1 LGGNS
6 QKSSAST
13 ALYVAGVFLLC
24 AASILALR
32 APYQDYIFATPI
44 TGLWETL
51 PATASA
57 GLRLGAFWAITSVVI
72 GLILLRVDPV
82 IGLGDAIL
90 GGAAGTW
97 IFAFFAGNLLGPLG
111 LFRTSTIWI
120 IVAIAA
126 IWIARNPPHLTP
138 RAPSTGQKLAILA
151 CVLAA
156 VSILPLQLGSPVPP
170 YLDTLNLPAAVQRIL
185 TFRRYLPFNNDPYG
199 HWSPTIQTPGLELFD
214 AFLGFGANIRFGVLA
229 VTAGMTPMAM
239 LILLSVYRLGRSLVS
254 DLAGGFAAVLLLAT
268 TLLMRAQQMRGTAVD
283 FALVGIAIAMFIDRR
298 RRPLRTAIGALALGT
313 AIASHAIDGF
323 AGLATLASLLPLRIL
338 EDDLRGAALEGAC
351 LFGALLF
358 AIPEFAV
365 ALRFPLP
372 YSALPVAQLAGGV
385 VIWWAAKRIGPRPAA
400 ASTVALWIERGI
412 VICALILLLWRPAP
426 AGFLHQLPSDF
437 PLLYL
442 LCMAGLVI
450 VAVLQKTAASHF
462 YPICI
467 TFLICAGAEYLI
479 SINRFSP
486 SGAQAQFA
494 LSDVVYKIAEY
505 WYPFLIVF
513 PAAAL
518 CDYLSRRI
526 PSPLIAAIL
535 LTLIIFPWFP
545 RPKLHIAYSEH
556 SLAEQWAINLHD
568 AKVGWW
574 QGTSDSRWVQSTA
587 QARLAD
593 TLRAEIAS
601 GRITPQTHIVQVTPL
616 NPGWPDVLTFSVFT
630 GINDDPYIVGPHEP
644 FDERGYANSR
654 MRTVAML
661 PAALSRHPP
670 YILVRGEPPS
680 WLRFSLPE
688 YTEIF
693 NGDDIRLYRLT
704 TISPAAP
711 KSGS

>member
-1 LGGNS
+1 M
-6 QKSSAST
+6 
-13 ALYVAGVFLLC
+13 
-24 AASILALR
+24 
-32 APYQDYIFATPI
+32 
-44 TGLWETL
+44 
-51 PATASA
+51 
-57 GLRLGAFWAITSVVI
+57 
-72 GLILLRVDPV
+72 ILLRLDPSL
-82 IGLGDAIL
+82 GLSDAIL
-90 GGAAGTW
+90 SGAAGSW

-120 IVAIAA
+120 FVAIAA
-126 IWIARNPPHLTP
+126 IWIARYPPNVTL
-138 RAPSTGQKLAILA
+138 RRPSTGQKLAILA
-151 CVLAA
+151 CVLAG

-199 HWSPTIQTPGLELFD
+199 HWSPGIQTPGLELFD
-214 AFLGFGANIRFGVLA
+214 AFLGFGANIRLGVLA
-229 VTAGMTPMAM
+229 VTAGMVPMAM
-239 LILLSVYRLGRSLVS
+239 LLLFSVYRLGRSLVS
-254 DLAGGFAAVLLLAT
+254 DLAGGFAAILLLAT

-298 RRPLRTAIGALALGT
+298 RRPLTTGIGALAIGT

-323 AGLATLASLLPLRIL
+323 IGFATLASLLPLRIL
-338 EDDLRGAALEGAC
+338 EDDFRSAALEGAC

-372 YSALPVAQLAGGV
+372 YPALPAAQLAGGL
-385 VIWWAAKRIGPRPAA
+385 VIWWAAKRIGPRAA
-400 ASTVALWIERGI
+400 TTSKFALWIERAI

-426 AGFLHQLPSDF
+426 AGFLHELPSDF

-442 LCMAGLVI
+442 LCIAGLLV
-450 VAVLQKTAASHF
+450 VAVLQQTAAARF

-467 TFLICAGAEYLI
+467 TFLICAVAEYLI
-479 SINRFSP
+479 SSNRFSP

-518 CDYLSRRI
+518 CEYLSRRL
-526 PSPLIAAIL
+526 PSPLIVAIL
-535 LTLIIFPWFP
+535 LALIVFPWLP

-574 QGTSDSRWVQSTA
+574 QGSSDSRWIQSTA
-587 QARLAD
+587 EVRLAE
-593 TLRAEIAS
+593 TLRAEIAG
-601 GRITPQTHIVQVTPL
+601 GRITPQTHIVQVTPQ

-630 GINDDPYIVGPHEP
+630 GINDDPYIFGPHEP

-654 MRTVAML
+654 MRTVATL
-661 PAALSRHPP
+661 PGALAQHPP

-680 WLRFSLPE
+680 WLRLPLPG
-688 YTEIF
+688 YAEIF
-693 NGDDIRLYRLT
+693 HDDDIRLYRLS
-704 TISPAAP
+704 TIAPAAR
-711 KSGS
+711 KAGS